1 MPRPDSAVHIL
12 GVALDHGAGRR
23 GVGMGPDALRLAQLG
38 DSLEKVGVTVVD
50 LGDIE
55 VRGPE
60 TEEMGSPK
68 ARYLGV
74 VEKACRELADAVA
87 GTLRAGQLPLVIGGD
102 HSVAIGTISGVSTV
116 LRERTGE
123 SPPDFGVLWFDA
135 HADINT
141 PDSSPSGN
149 IHGMPVACLLG
160 KGPSELTKIGY
171 DGPKIRPERLVQ
183 IGLRELDPAEKRR
196 LRESKIHTY
205 TMTDIDRRGMGRVLE
220 EAIGLA
226 TRGTDHLHVSFDIDV
241 LDPSVAPGTG
251 TSKKGG
257 LTYREAHLAL
267 EMVAETGLLRSFE
280 LVEVNPVLDRENMTA
295 QLAVG
300 LICSAMGKRIL

>member
-1 MPRPDSAVHIL
+1 
-12 GVALDHGAGRR
+12 
-23 GVGMGPDALRLAQLG
+23 
-38 DSLEKVGVTVVD
+38 
-50 LGDIE
+50 
-55 VRGPE
+55 
-60 TEEMGSPK
+60 
-68 ARYLGV
+68 
-74 VEKACRELADAVA
+74 
-87 GTLRAGQLPLVIGGD
+87 
-102 HSVAIGTISGVSTV
+102 
-116 LRERTGE
+116 
-123 SPPDFGVLWFDA
+123 
-135 HADINT
+135 
-141 PDSSPSGN
+141 
-149 IHGMPVACLLG
+149 MPVACLLG
-160 KGPSELTKIGY
+160 KGPRELTAIGY

-183 IGLRELDPAEKRR
+183 IGLRELDPEEKRR
-196 LRESKIHTY
+196 LRDSQIHTY

-226 TRGTDHLHVSFDIDV
+226 TRGVDHLHVSFDIDV